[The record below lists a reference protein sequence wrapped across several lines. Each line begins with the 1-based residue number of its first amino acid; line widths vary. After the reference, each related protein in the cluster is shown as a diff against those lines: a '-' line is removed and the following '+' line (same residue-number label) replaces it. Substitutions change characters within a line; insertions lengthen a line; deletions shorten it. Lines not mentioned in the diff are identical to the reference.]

1 MKTKKMPK
9 TVFPG
14 FSVQRYQPHCSR
26 KVIGQKVIQDD
37 NWRIVALGI
46 NRKYLI
52 KYFSNIKL
60 LSSQKMELFT

>member
-1 MKTKKMPK
+1 MKTKKIPRLYSQVSK
-9 TVFPG
+9 FKGTNFIVPEK
-14 FSVQRYQPHCSR
+14 SLAR
-26 KVIGQKVIQDD
+26 KVIQDD

-60 LSSQKMELFT
+60 LSSQKDGTIH